1 MAAKWHQ
8 SGGSCQLGQNNE
20 SGNEISKQASAKWR
34 RHQRGEIAASLY
46 RNGNGETMKMASAA
60 KYRWRGEKHEN
71 RRQWQRM
78 AAKHRR
84 NNQIWRKKYQSARKI
99 ISHQHG
105 VAA

>member
-1 MAAKWHQ
+1 
-8 SGGSCQLGQNNE
+8 
-20 SGNEISKQASAKWR
+20 
-34 RHQRGEIAASLY
+34 
-46 RNGNGETMKMASAA
+46 MKMASAA

-99 ISHQHG
+99 ISNQHG